1 VARRSGR
8 ETSDARPEI
17 ATVAH
22 ARGGRGAPPL
32 GAVIRVIGAEATP
45 PSFCLGAGTCVV
57 GSAAPADIVIAE
69 PTVSRKHAELKLV
82 PEGIA
87 LKDLGSRN
95 GTFYLG
101 QRVEKMVLG
110 LGARVEVGAATL
122 ALEAD
127 TRALGDAPS
136 WEGSSYRGIVGAS
149 PAMKRLFATL
159 ARLEGSLV
167 TVLVEG
173 ESGVGKE
180 VISRALH
187 EGSPIAGGPLVIVN
201 CGAVAKELVAS
212 ELFGHR
218 RGAFT
223 GAVDA
228 RRGAFEAADG
238 GTLFLDEIGELPLET
253 QPMLLRAL
261 ESGEIRAVGD
271 DTARRVQVR
280 VIAATNRDL
289 ANEVGEGSFR
299 EDLFYRLAVVRLR
312 VPPLRERVEDIE
324 PLARHFAATIGLG
337 ELPQDVLESLKCRSW
352 PGNARELK
360 NAIQAYSILGSLPES
375 LRAKTVLLEV
385 ALRELV
391 DLERPY
397 AAQKDD
403 FGDRFTR
410 VYLTVLMA
418 RADGNQTTAARIAGL
433 DRSYLGRMLAK
444 HGLGRAS

>member
-1 VARRSGR
+1 
-8 ETSDARPEI
+8 
-17 ATVAH
+17 
-22 ARGGRGAPPL
+22 
-32 GAVIRVIGAEATP
+32 VIGANATP
-45 PSFCLGAGTCVV
+45 SSYSLGAGTCVV
-57 GSAAPADIVIAE
+57 GSAAPAEIVIAE
-69 PTVSRKHAELKLV
+69 PTVSRRHAELKLV
-82 PEGIA
+82 PEGI
-87 LKDLGSRN
+87 LIRDLGSRN

-101 QRVEKMVLG
+101 QRLEKMVLG

-122 ALEAD
+122 TLDAD
-127 TRALGDAPS
+127 ARALGEAPTY
-136 WEGSSYRGIVGAS
+136 EGGSYRGIAGAS
-149 PAMKRLFATL
+149 PAMNRLFATL
-159 ARLEGSLV
+159 TRLEGSLV

-187 EGSPIAGGPLVIVN
+187 EGSPVAGGPLVIVN
-201 CGAVAKELVAS
+201 CGAIAKDLVAS

-223 GAVDA
+223 GALDT

-289 ANEVGEGSFR
+289 AREVGEGTFR

-324 PLARHFAATIGLG
+324 VLAGHFAAGIGLG
-337 ELPQDVLESLKCRSW
+337 PLPLELIESLKCRSW

-360 NAIQAYSILGSLPES
+360 NAIQAYAILGSLPETI
-375 LRAKTVLLEV
+375 RGKTVLLEV

-391 DLERPY
+391 DLEWSY
-397 AAQKDD
+397 SEQKDNL
-403 FGDRFTR
+403 GELFTR
-410 VYLTVLMA
+410 IYLTVLME
-418 RADGNQTTAARIAGL
+418 RAEGNQTTAARIAKL

-444 HGLGRAS
+444 HGLGRAG